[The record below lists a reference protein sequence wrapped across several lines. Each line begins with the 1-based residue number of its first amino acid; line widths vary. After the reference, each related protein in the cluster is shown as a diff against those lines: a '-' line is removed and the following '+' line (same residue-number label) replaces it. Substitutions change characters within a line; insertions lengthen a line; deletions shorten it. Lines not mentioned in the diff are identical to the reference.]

1 MVPGREVNGYL
12 TFTLTQQPW
21 DPRGSTLPLK
31 GQVSGPHPSTDLLS
45 EVRSPGFYGSF
56 VKFLS
61 ATIGTL
67 HQRIQCPTVLSPL
80 VHAMQRI

>member
-31 GQVSGPHPSTDLLS
+31 GQVSGPHPPTHLW
-45 EVRSPGFYGSF
+45 VRFAIRISM
-56 VKFLS
+56 
-61 ATIGTL
+61 AIGG
-67 HQRIQCPTVLSPL
+67 
-80 VHAMQRI
+80 AAA